1 VAAPDRRLVN
11 PRAERVRAVRRLG
24 SRVGRSRA
32 GLFVAEG
39 PQAVREAVR
48 AHASAPAPG
57 VVVTLY
63 ATDRAATRCSTELRA
78 AREAGIDV
86 VAVDDDVLAAM
97 TDTVTPQ
104 GLLAVCRLV
113 DRPLDD
119 VLDEVLPES
128 GPDHADSVDHLV
140 RRPVLLAVLAHVRD
154 PGNAGTVL
162 RAADAAGADAV
173 VLTDGSV
180 DVHNPKCV
188 RSTAGSL
195 FHLPVVQGVALEH
208 LAGVLTD
215 RGVVVLAAD
224 GGGDLDL
231 DDLQD
236 EADSSPDAVLR
247 RPTAWVFG
255 NEAWGLAEHERRL
268 ATGVVRVPLH
278 GRAESLN
285 LATAATVCL
294 YASARAHRDRSGTGG
309 PTRVRDGQQS
319 MSSRY
324 SPVMGTRAGDGTEGL
339 APAAGVGGA
348 PARTGDE
355 NGDR

>member
-57 VVVTLY
+57 IVVTIY
-63 ATDRAATRCSTELRA
+63 ATDRAATRCSTELQA

-86 VAVDDDVLAAM
+86 VAVDDGVLAAM

-113 DRPLDD
+113 DRPLDEVLDD
-119 VLDEVLPES
+119 VLGADD
-128 GPDHADSVDHLV
+128 PDQVGHLV

-154 PGNAGTVL
+154 PGNAGAVL

-195 FHLPVVQGVALEH
+195 FHLPIVQGVGLEH
-208 LAGVLTD
+208 LAGVLTE

-236 EADSSPDAVLR
+236 DADSGADAVLR

-255 NEAWGLAEHERRL
+255 NEAWGLAEHERGL

-294 YASARAHRDRSGTGG
+294 YASARAHRGRPGSGD
-309 PTRVRDGQQS
+309 PTRVRDGQGS

-324 SPVMGTRAGDGTEGL
+324 SPVMGTRAGDVTGGL
-339 APAAGVGGA
+339 APTAGVVGV

>member
-1 VAAPDRRLVN
+1 
-11 PRAERVRAVRRLG
+11 
-24 SRVGRSRA
+24 
-32 GLFVAEG
+32 
-39 PQAVREAVR
+39 VR

-57 VVVTLY
+57 VVVTVY
-63 ATDRAATRCSTELRA
+63 ATDRAATRWAAELRA

-86 VAVDDDVLAAM
+86 VAVDDEVLAAM

-113 DRPLDD
+113 DRPLDE
-119 VLDEVLPES
+119 VLDDMLGEHD
-128 GPDHADSVDHLV
+128 PDRVV

-154 PGNAGTVL
+154 PGNAGAVL

-195 FHLPVVQGVALEH
+195 FHLPVVQGVGLEH
-208 LAGVLTD
+208 LAGVLSE

-224 GGGDLDL
+224 GAGDLDL

-236 EADSSPDAVLR
+236 EADSAADAVLR

-255 NEAWGLAEHERRL
+255 NEAWGLAEHERGL

-294 YASARAHRDRSGTGG
+294 YASARAHRDRSGAGG
-309 PTRVRDGQQS
+309 PTRMRDGQGS
-319 MSSRY
+319 ASSRY

-339 APAAGVGGA
+339 APTAGVGGA